1 MPMTVPPF
9 AEKIRTAARARV
21 RRAATTLVHR
31 CWAWVQEAGSVSA
44 ERPGRM
50 RFGAIGECT
59 RLTFPLGSV
68 FNEQWIVLGTHCII
82 GEGVSM
88 SAGFLPGIDLGPEP
102 IVRIGSGCVIGR
114 DSHIVGHHSITLGDD
129 VWTGPG
135 VYITDENHSY
145 DDPDL
150 PIGKQW
156 PRNEAVSIGAGSWIG
171 TGAVILPGAT
181 IGRNVVVAANAVVR
195 GVVPDHSVVAG
206 APARV
211 VRRYTP
217 EDGWQPP
224 IRTVAPKGIPAGI
237 THEELVAL
245 IGWDL
250 RLPKEQAP
258 TPEPEQVRTVQDAD
272 PVA

>member
-1 MPMTVPPF
+1 MPTL
-9 AEKIRTAARARV
+9 AEKVRSRT
-21 RRAATTLVHR
+21 RRASTALVHR
-31 CWAWVQEAGSVSA
+31 VWSWVQEAGSVSA
-44 ERPGRM
+44 DRPGRY

-68 FNEQWIVLGTHCII
+68 FNEHAIHIGTHCII
-82 GEGVSM
+82 GEGVSL
-88 SAGFLPGIDLGPEP
+88 SAGFLPGVHLGPDP
-102 IVRIGSGCVIGR
+102 VVRIGSGCVIGR

-156 PRNEAVSIGAGSWIG
+156 PRNEPVSIGAGSWIG

-195 GVVPDHSVVAG
+195 GTVPDHCVVVG

-211 VRRYTP
+211 VRRFTP
-217 EDGWQPP
+217 AEGWQPP
-224 IRTVAPKGIPAGI
+224 IRTVAPKPVPEGI

-250 RLPKEQAP
+250 RLPKEPRPAP
-258 TPEPEQVRTVQDAD
+258 EDARAVRGDREAGQVPDAD
-272 PVA
+272 PVG

>member
-1 MPMTVPPF
+1 MPF
-9 AEKIRTAARARV
+9 AEKIRTAVRKRAG
-21 RRAATTLVHR
+21 RAATSLVHR
-31 CWAWVQEAGSVSA
+31 GWGWVQQAGSVSA
-44 ERPGRM
+44 DRPGRL
-50 RFGAIGECT
+50 RFGALGPCS

-68 FNEQWIVLGTHCII
+68 FNEQWIHIGSYCII

-88 SAGFLPGIDLGPEP
+88 SAGFLPGLDLGPEP
-102 IVRIGSGCVIGR
+102 VVRIGNGCVIGR
-114 DSHIVGHHSITLGDD
+114 DSHIVGHHSITFGDD

-135 VYITDENHSY
+135 VYVTDENHSY

-156 PRNEAVSIGAGSWIG
+156 PRNEAVSIGSGSWIG

-195 GVVPDHSVVAG
+195 GTVPDHSVVVG

-217 EDGWQPP
+217 EEGWQPP
-224 IRTVAPKGIPAGI
+224 IRTVAPKPVPPGI

-250 RLPKEQAP
+250 HPPKDGAAP
-258 TPEPEQVRTVQDAD
+258 KDQRAADAD
-272 PVA
+272 PVG

>member
-1 MPMTVPPF
+1 MPMPF
-9 AEKIRTAARARV
+9 AEKIRAAARQRA

-31 CWAWVQEAGSVSA
+31 GWQWVQEAGSVSA
-44 ERPGRM
+44 ERPGRL

-68 FNEQWIVLGTHCII
+68 FNEQWIHLGPYCII

-88 SAGFLPGIDLGPEP
+88 SAGFLPGLDLGPEP
-102 IVRIGSGCVIGR
+102 VIRIGGGCVIGR
-114 DSHIVGHHSITLGDD
+114 DSHIVGHHSITFGDD

-135 VYITDENHSY
+135 VYVTDENHSY

-156 PRNEAVSIGAGSWIG
+156 PRNEAVSIGSGSWIG

-217 EDGWQPP
+217 EEGWQPP
-224 IRTVAPKGIPAGI
+224 MRTIAPKPIPPGI

-250 RLPKEQAP
+250 RPPKGG
-258 TPEPEQVRTVQDAD
+258 EPDGTRPD
-272 PVA
+272 PVG